1 MTATFRQHLS
11 SNMWLGSRE
20 GNGIGIGTE
29 GGGETGS
36 ISHN

>member
-11 SNMWLGSRE
+11 PNMWLGSRE

-29 GGGETGS
+29 GVGEPGA
-36 ISHN
+36 